1 MERKTISAHEINKYT
16 YCPYQWYYEKLY
28 GRKELRRLYHE
39 RNEALSLEDS
49 MAGNFTKGLE
59 FHKRDYDKLR
69 LRNMLWKLGILLLI
83 LCIMIFYFWIRS
95 GANV

>member
-49 MAGNFTKGLE
+49 MAGNFAKGLE
-59 FHKRDYDKLR
+59 YHKQDYARLR
-69 LRNMLWKLGILLLI
+69 LRNVLWKLGILLFI
-83 LCIMIFYFWIRS
+83 LGIVAFYFLMRC